1 MNNLSILKQMSTSY
15 SKALFAVP
23 KPILLYMLSFSN
35 ILISFQLLSFCLS
48 RRFSPLWLE
57 DELIWTISLIF
68 LDEPDFLSDETW
80 SEGEDGTLKQ
90 NFPPK
95 IRRQSSWLFM
105 MWINGGA
112 MQHIPTCK
120 KIILQISIRSFY
132 NSILLALLFAVF
144 IV

>member
-1 MNNLSILKQMSTSY
+1 MDSYETKLMNTHLILIQMSTSY
-15 SKALFAVP
+15 SNALFAVP
-23 KPILLYMLSFSN
+23 KPILLYRLSFSN

-48 RRFSPLWLE
+48 RRLSPIWFE

-68 LDEPDFLSDETW
+68 LDEPDFLSDEIW

-95 IRRQSSWLFM
+95 IRRQSSWLLM

-120 KIILQISIRSFY
+120 NHFANINMIIL
-132 NSILLALLFAVF
+132 
-144 IV
+144 